1 MVRTAHSPIVAQ
13 LTSDHLPSTSQQGM
27 QLMPNPGGIRVLK
40 ATFEHDGDLVPV
52 VDIIRPLMQRH
63 IIGNAPVL
71 RPGLTDAITH
81 RTKADF
87 ENDDRGVVKRE
98 EETKFYKE
106 FTSGT
111 FSCHLFVLKGGG
123 SLLHCRGME
132 SLHGLLWTGPDDVG
146 HDGIRQV

>member
-87 ENDDRGVVKRE
+87 ENDQRGVVKRE

-111 FSCHLFVLKGGG
+111 FSCSSASPVGRRLTTALQG
-123 SLLHCRGME
+123 
-132 SLHGLLWTGPDDVG
+132 HGISTWPFMDPT
-146 HDGIRQV
+146 R